1 MQTGFDRMK
10 VAIVLEHLDPR
21 RGGLE
26 HWTWQFTRAMADRGH
41 EMHVLAR
48 SFAPQADHH
57 RIRFHAVTAGRSRM
71 QYAAALQRRLLGLDC
86 DIVHETGAG
95 WHCNVFQPHFGSRQ
109 ALLERRLRALPA
121 VLQPA
126 RRLAVGLLPRYR
138 QFQRLAARQ
147 YVNDGR
153 LFVALSERV
162 ADDFVR
168 FHGVKRDWIRI
179 VPNGVDCA
187 RFSPGRRREFGAA
200 VRGELRLSENAVLL
214 LLVAHNLRLK
224 GVGPALRALKLLRKR
239 SAPVHLAILGGRR
252 MQGYPLLARALGVQ
266 ESVSFLGA
274 RSDVVPYLAAA
285 DLLVHP
291 TFYDSCSLVVLEAA
305 RRRACRRSS
314 AALRR
319 RRRVDD
325 RRPRRLRDF
334 RPAPRP
340 RPLRTASSGSSIPGS
355 EAGWE
360 RRREISPC
368 AHSFQRNCDRI
379 EEVYRGEIAGR
390 ADAGASNRSGRLSAA
405 WPDPSVHQYS
415 GKMAWLSPLRQ
426 SRANQ
431 R

>member
-1 MQTGFDRMK
+1 MK

-109 ALLERRLRALPA
+109 ALLERRLRALPT

-126 RRLAVGLLPRYR
+126 RRLAVALLPRYR

-153 LFVALSERV
+153 LFVALSQRV

-252 MQGYPLLARALGVQ
+252 TQGYPLLAQALGVR
-266 ESVSFLGA
+266 ENVSFLGA

-291 TFYDSCSLVVLEAA
+291 TFYDSCSLVVLEALASGLPAVVSRAAGADELMTDGREGYVISDPRQAATLADRIERLLDPRERSRMGAAA
-305 RRRACRRSS
+305 RDL
-314 AALRR
+314 ALR
-319 RRRVDD
+319 
-325 RRPRRLRDF
+325 
-334 RPAPRP
+334 
-340 RPLRTASSGSSIPGS
+340 
-355 EAGWE
+355 
-360 RRREISPC
+360 
-368 AHSFQRNCDRI
+368 HSFQRNCDRI
-379 EEVYRGEIAGR
+379 EEVYREIAGR
-390 ADAGASNRSGRLSAA
+390 ARVAGAA
-405 WPDPSVHQYS
+405 
-415 GKMAWLSPLRQ
+415 
-426 SRANQ
+426 
-431 R
+431 

>member
-1 MQTGFDRMK
+1 MK

-109 ALLERRLRALPA
+109 ALLERRLRALPT

-126 RRLAVGLLPRYR
+126 RRLAVALLPRYR

-153 LFVALSERV
+153 LFVALSQRV

-179 VPNGVDCA
+179 VRNGVDCA

-252 MQGYPLLARALGVQ
+252 TQGYPLLAQALGVR
-266 ESVSFLGA
+266 ENVSFLGA

-291 TFYDSCSLVVLEAA
+291 TFYDSCSLVVLEALASGLPAVVSRAAGADELMTDGREGYVISDPRQAATLADRIERLLDPRERSRMGAAA
-305 RRRACRRSS
+305 RDL
-314 AALRR
+314 ALR
-319 RRRVDD
+319 
-325 RRPRRLRDF
+325 
-334 RPAPRP
+334 
-340 RPLRTASSGSSIPGS
+340 
-355 EAGWE
+355 
-360 RRREISPC
+360 
-368 AHSFQRNCDRI
+368 HSFQRNCDRI
-379 EEVYRGEIAGR
+379 EEVYREIAGR
-390 ADAGASNRSGRLSAA
+390 ARVAGAA
-405 WPDPSVHQYS
+405 
-415 GKMAWLSPLRQ
+415 
-426 SRANQ
+426 
-431 R
+431 

>member
-1 MQTGFDRMK
+1 MQIGFDRMR

-95 WHCNVFQPHFGSRQ
+95 WHCDVFQPHFGSRQ
-109 ALLERRLRALPA
+109 ALLERRLRAMPA

-126 RRLAVGLLPRYR
+126 RRLAMGLLPRYR

-187 RFSPGRRREFGAA
+187 RFSPGRRREFRAS
-200 VRGELRLSENAVLL
+200 VREELRLGADTVLL
-214 LLVAHNLRLK
+214 LLVAHNFRLK
-224 GVGPALRALKLLRKR
+224 GVGPALRGLKLLRKR

-252 MQGYPLLARALGVQ
+252 MQGYPLLARALGVR
-266 ESVSFLGA
+266 ENVSFLGP

-291 TFYDSCSLVVLEAA
+291 TFYDSCSLVVLEALASGLPAVVSRAAGADELMTDGREGYVISDPRQAATLADRIERLLDPRERSRMGAAA
-305 RRRACRRSS
+305 REL
-314 AALRR
+314 ALR
-319 RRRVDD
+319 
-325 RRPRRLRDF
+325 
-334 RPAPRP
+334 
-340 RPLRTASSGSSIPGS
+340 
-355 EAGWE
+355 
-360 RRREISPC
+360 
-368 AHSFQRNCDRI
+368 HSFERNCDRI
-379 EEVYRGEIAGR
+379 EEVYREIAGC
-390 ADAGASNRSGRLSAA
+390 AGVAGAA
-405 WPDPSVHQYS
+405 
-415 GKMAWLSPLRQ
+415 
-426 SRANQ
+426 
-431 R
+431 